1 MNLEVSIQDCFWSSE
16 TENNSLSD
24 HPDSDNSLSNNPI
37 SEETWHNWF
46 SKWLEYLLQLKASA
60 MPTTDSNVM
69 LEELLGGENYELTLR
84 LTDDGEIQ
92 SLNSQYRGKDQPTDV
107 LAFAALETAGP
118 DLSNFA
124 NDLPIYLGDL
134 VISIDTAEK
143 QASSRGHILS
153 IELAWLASH
162 GFLHLLGWDHPD
174 EESLQAML
182 AQQKILLRTVGL
194 DTPNY
199 D

>member
-16 TENNSLSD
+16 AENNSLSD
-24 HPDSDNSLSNNPI
+24 HPSSDNSLNNNPI
-37 SEETWHNWF
+37 SEETWHKWF
-46 SKWLEYLLQLKASA
+46 TKWLEYLLELKASA
-60 MPTTDSNVM
+60 MPTTESGVM

-84 LTDDGEIQ
+84 LTDDAEIQ

-118 DLSNFA
+118 DLSNFT

-143 QASSRGHILS
+143 QATSRGHILS

-174 EESLQAML
+174 EESLQIML
-182 AQQKILLRTVGL
+182 EQQHKLLQTVGL

>member
-16 TENNSLSD
+16 VENNSLSD
-24 HPDSDNSLSNNPI
+24 HHLSDNPI
-37 SEETWHNWF
+37 SEETWHDWF
-46 SKWLEYLLQLKASA
+46 TKWLEYLLQLKASA
-60 MPTTDSNVM
+60 MPTTESGVM

-84 LTDDGEIQ
+84 LTDDAEIQ

-134 VISIDTAEK
+134 VISIDTATR
-143 QASSRGHILS
+143 QASSRGHLLP

-182 AQQKILLRTVGL
+182 AQQNKLLQTVGL